1 MQSHEDRSTNGL
13 PDKIVTAKLSYLDSA
28 LQDLISTASA
38 IWNWIGSFTIGI
50 PDLLV
55 PKVVRVEI
63 SLEKQ
68 LSDAIAQAVRDP
80 GFRTQLINHPKQ
92 TLASSYINIPP
103 QQEVTVWETTATQ
116 TFLVLPIMTD
126 LEIEQLQVGA
136 TSSRSSRSIRSR
148 ILLDAWQNS
157 DYRSRLF
164 ADPKALLLAEG
175 FQIPANTTV
184 TILENSPEHLYL
196 VIPTVH

>member
-1 MQSHEDRSTNGL
+1 MQSHEDRSANGFAR
-13 PDKIVTAKLSYLDSA
+13 IVTAKLSYLDSA

-38 IWNWIGSFTIGI
+38 IWNWIGSFVIGI

-55 PKVVRVEI
+55 PKVVHVEI

-80 GFRTQLINHPKQ
+80 GFRTQLMNRPKQ

-103 QQEVTVWETTATQ
+103 QQEVTVMETTATQ

-136 TSSRSSRSIRSR
+136 TSSRSSRSSRSR
-148 ILLDAWQNS
+148 ILLNAWQNP

-164 ADPKALLLAEG
+164 ADPKALLIAEG
-175 FQIPANTTV
+175 FQIPTNTTV